1 MLSFRA
7 VFSAREAC
15 PRAGGERGGGL
26 LLRELIKSAVAGMRM
41 NREFLINE
49 VKYDFKS

>member
-1 MLSFRA
+1 MLPFRA
-7 VFSAREAC
+7 AFSARES
-15 PRAGGERGGGL
+15 GGRNL